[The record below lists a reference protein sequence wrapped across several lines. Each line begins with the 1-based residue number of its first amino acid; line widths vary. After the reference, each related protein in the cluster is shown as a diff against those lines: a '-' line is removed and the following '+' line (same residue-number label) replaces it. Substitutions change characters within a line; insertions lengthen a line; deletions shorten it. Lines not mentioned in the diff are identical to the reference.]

1 MVVFGV
7 EEVKED
13 CLNKNS
19 TLSVIVAGISKKSFR
34 KLIEFIFF
42 MLGCKNSAGFLFVM
56 FDFII
61 PILEQL
67 E

>member
-1 MVVFGV
+1 MIDLFYS
-7 EEVKED
+7 
-13 CLNKNS
+13 LNLKS
-19 TLSVIVAGISKKSFR
+19 GRTSFR

-42 MLGCKNSAGFLFVM
+42 MLGCKTPGGFLFVM